1 MLFSEIL
8 ILKGPWV
15 ICPVRERQLLLFAA
29 AQSTLSWD
37 KHLIKV
43 LQILQGVWFLQQICE
58 KANVTVYFQAVQ
70 FYALAF

>member
-15 ICPVRERQLLLFAA
+15 ICPVQERQLWLFAA

-37 KHLIKV
+37 EHLIKV

-58 KANVTVYFQAVQ
+58 KAYVTVYFQAIQ
-70 FYALAF
+70 FYAPAF